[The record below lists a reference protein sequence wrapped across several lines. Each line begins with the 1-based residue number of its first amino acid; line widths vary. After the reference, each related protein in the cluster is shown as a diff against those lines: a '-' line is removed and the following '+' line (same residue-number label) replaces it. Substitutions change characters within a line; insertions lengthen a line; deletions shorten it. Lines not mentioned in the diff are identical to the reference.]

1 MSMTT
6 ERCHRERTGDS
17 PHHAFVGGGAK
28 GVPRLGL
35 SLVREFT
42 RRKGDLQTLAIPCI
56 FEPTCVLTVTIGGNR
71 SG

>member
-1 MSMTT
+1 
-6 ERCHRERTGDS
+6 
-17 PHHAFVGGGAK
+17 
-28 GVPRLGL
+28 VPRLGL